1 MAKYG
6 SAYKEITLASSLSL
20 DERAL
25 ILAPTQLAANTSR
38 FLASAGIDCLCSR
51 DIANLRDGLG
61 EGAGLAIIAENTLS
75 NDQSGLLQGFIDQQP
90 TWSDLPIVLLTQTP
104 HASTT
109 ADHPLGN
116 LTLLA
121 IPFEE
126 EQLLDLIKLALRHR
140 RRQYLARDQLFALQQ
155 RLDARSQAQQAA
167 ELSLHQT
174 RKMEAIGQL
183 AGGVAH
189 DFNNLLTSI
198 GGSFEL
204 IDRRLNQGSTK
215 GLEDI
220 LSMGQQAVKRAA
232 RLTHRLLAFSSR
244 QSLHSQRID
253 LHALLQA
260 QRLEAVVEH
269 TVSLQLQVP
278 ADLWPVQAD
287 GGQLQEAV
295 DNLLLNA
302 CEAMPSGGLLRV
314 EASNRQVDVQH
325 FAGGGLAEGDYACL
339 SIIDDGQGMSES
351 TLEHAFEPFFS
362 TKPVGQ
368 GIGLGLSMVYGFSK
382 QSQGHVV
389 LESRIGQG
397 TRVDL
402 YLPRHHDQAQAQVPS
417 PPPASS
423 SNSRHVLLVEDDP
436 HVRQLLCQSL
446 QEQGYPCRSTCN
458 ANEALQVLRSPQAID
473 LLISDVGLP
482 GMNGRQLAEI
492 ARTLR
497 PRLPVLFITGY
508 AETAM
513 AREGFLGPGM
523 QLICKPFEL
532 KQLQAQVAQILGDG

>member
-1 MAKYG
+1 M
-6 SAYKEITLASSLSL
+6 ASSLSL

-25 ILAPTQLAANTSR
+25 ILAPTQLATDTSK

-61 EGAGLAIIAENTLS
+61 EGAGLAIIAEHTLNS
-75 NDQSGLLQGFIDQQP
+75 GQSELLQGFIDQQP
-90 TWSDLPIVLLTQTP
+90 PWSDLPIVLLTQTP
-104 HASTT
+104 HASAS

-126 EQLLDLIKLALRHR
+126 DQLLELIKLALRHR
-140 RRQYLARDQLFALQQ
+140 RRQYLARDQLLDLQQ
-155 RLDARSQAQQAA
+155 RLDARSQVQQTA
-167 ELSLHQT
+167 ELAQHQT

-204 IDRRLNQGSTK
+204 IDRRLKQGSTK
-215 GLEDI
+215 GVDAL
-220 LSMGQQAVKRAA
+220 LHMGQEAVARAA

-253 LHALLQA
+253 LQALLQA
-260 QRLEAVVEH
+260 GRLEAVLEH
-269 TVSLQLQVP
+269 AVVLQLQVP

-287 GGQLQEAV
+287 GSQLHEAV
-295 DNLLLNA
+295 DNLLINA
-302 CEAMPSGGLLRV
+302 CEAMPSGGVLRV
-314 EASNRQVDVQH
+314 EASNRQIDAQH
-325 FAGGGLAEGDYACL
+325 CASGGLAEGDYACL
-339 SIIDDGQGMSES
+339 SIIDEGQGMSEI

-389 LESRIGQG
+389 LNSRIGQG

-402 YLPRHHDQAQAQVPS
+402 YLPRHHDQAQAQAPS
-417 PPPASS
+417 PPTVAKG
-423 SNSRHVLLVEDDP
+423 NGHNVLLVEDDP
-436 HVRQLLCQSL
+436 HVRQLLCQGL
-446 QEQGYPCRSTCN
+446 QEYGFPCRSTCN
-458 ANEALQVLRSPQAID
+458 ASEALQVLRSPQAID
-473 LLISDVGLP
+473 LLVTDVGLP

-497 PRLPVLFITGY
+497 PHLPVLFITGY

-532 KQLQAQVAQILGDG
+532 KRLQAQVAHMLGEG